1 MTTFGGRTGCTTAGV
16 MPAGAGEGVPAAGAI
31 EPNRLTLTVGAN
43 EICGVTVTCGVIWGV
58 TTTWGVICGVT
69 VTCGVISGA

>member
-1 MTTFGGRTGCTTAGV
+1 MTTFGGRTVKTPVGV

-43 EICGVTVTCGVIWGV
+43 EICSVTVCCCPLIPGQALWG
-58 TTTWGVICGVT
+58 
-69 VTCGVISGA
+69 